1 MKIIPLFILVL
12 TAITTNAQELEF
24 TGELKDLQPGTKVI
38 LTDLRPRSDL
48 KGKRFHDTAVV
59 SNDAFRFKTK
69 LPGAGIYVLRIGLI
83 GQNPEH
89 RTLYLDAGIVRL
101 TGKRGELKKAVVSGN
116 DGYMKDYT
124 RFTEIMES
132 QEVFGRKKAIYDTA
146 MALMASTGSYEGLFK
161 DKAFLERETKVDQ
174 EARDKTLE
182 IAWRWLEE
190 NPASDINAYVI
201 YTYLARQ
208 DGDKRYK
215 AAMEKLSPSARKS
228 FPGKML
234 TDKF

>member
-1 MKIIPLFILVL
+1 MP
-12 TAITTNAQELEF
+12 
-24 TGELKDLQPGTKVI
+24 D
-38 LTDLRPRSDL
+38 
-48 KGKRFHDTAVV
+48 
-59 SNDAFRFKTK
+59 
-69 LPGAGIYVLRIGLI
+69 
-83 GQNPEH
+83 
-89 RTLYLDAGIVRL
+89 
-101 TGKRGELKKAVVSGN
+101 KKA
-116 DGYMKDYT
+116 T
-124 RFTEIMES
+124 
-132 QEVFGRKKAIYDTA
+132 VFGRKKAIYDTA

-208 DGDKRYK
+208 DEDKRYK